1 MGTIEKQG
9 EEFVFK
15 QDDGEITARFNSV
28 EEKMVLAHEGSPA
41 YKKVFTLLVIGG
53 VLYLSF
59 IFVFH

>member
-1 MGTIEKQG
+1 MGKIEKQG

-15 QDDGEITARFNSV
+15 QDDGEISARFKTV

-41 YKKVFTLLVIGG
+41 YKKVFYLLVIGG